1 MRGEQHA
8 RLRGSYCQEKKKKK
22 KYLLDVNILVENPL
36 CIGIR
41 Q

>member
-8 RLRGSYCQEKKKKK
+8 RLRGSYCQEKKEK